1 MNYYSKYT
9 GEEIESLQ
17 DSTDIFLENY
27 KTILIDTIYPVGSI
41 YMSTNNIEP
50 SVIFGL
56 GE

>member
-9 GEEIESLQ
+9 GEEIESLL

-41 YMSTNNIEP
+41 YMSTNNTEP

>member
-9 GEEIESLQ
+9 GEEIESLL